1 MCCWPMS
8 EGVSAGNGA
17 WSEEVAMSGVRN
29 VARRMLST
37 RVSVAA
43 VIEAAM
49 WLAIPY
55 VTIGLVWAFVHFEE
69 VRQLEGLLQ
78 ARLPAGGAIAA
89 ILIVAGLWPAYL
101 VVPAV
106 CGS

>member
-1 MCCWPMS
+1 MRCWPT
-8 EGVSAGNGA
+8 SADVPVGNGD
-17 WSEEVAMSGVRN
+17 WSEEVAVSGVR
-29 VARRMLST
+29 VATRRLLST

-43 VIEAAM
+43 VVETAM

-55 VTIGLVWAFVHFEE
+55 VTIGLAWAFFHFEE

-78 ARLPAGGAIAA
+78 TRLPAGAAIAA
-89 ILIVAGLWPAYL
+89 IMIVAGLWPAYL

-106 CGS
+106 CMS